1 MMRTLCRVGFSPPK
15 YLTIVCWWAKAHPT
29 ITKEIYAVDKRVI
42 KNCILMIL
50 KYGLQTKVRSK

>member
-1 MMRTLCRVGFSPPK
+1 MGFSPPK
-15 YLTIVCWWAKAHPT
+15 YLTIVCWWAEAHPT